1 MKYQTTLRR
10 AVSVR
15 GVGLHTGQNIELTL
29 CPAPAD
35 TGYVF
40 RRTDLNGFEIAAIPE
55 HVTHVSYATTLMRAG
70 VMIATVE
77 HVLSALYGCGIDNA
91 ILDVTNC
98 EVPILDGSARP
109 FVEAIA
115 QAGILTLD
123 RQRQILRI
131 TQRVEVAEGNR
142 RLAIEP
148 SDRFLIESTID
159 FDHPCI
165 GRQTFVCEVTPAT
178 YRQEIAPA
186 RTFGFLAEA
195 ETLRRHGLVRGAT
208 LDNAIVLDAESILSP
223 EPLRFPDEFARHKV
237 LDIIGDLALLGM
249 ALRGRI
255 IAERSGHGLHAALIR
270 RLLWEDSAWTI
281 EGLPPTASAEEV
293 ARAKVAA
300 ALAAPGQSRRLS
312 GHLLSEPT
320 HEGPRLTDRC
330 FAGQVGRLA

>member
-1 MKYQTTLRR
+1 MTYQTTLRR
-10 AVSVR
+10 AVSLR
-15 GVGLHTGQNIELTL
+15 GIGLHTGQEVELTL

-40 RRTDLNGFEIAAIPE
+40 RRTDLNGFEVAAVPH

-70 VMIATVE
+70 VMVSTVE

-115 QAGILTLD
+115 EAGILTLESP
-123 RQRQILRI
+123 RQVLQVEQRI
-131 TQRVEVAEGNR
+131 EVVEGNR

-148 SDRFLIESTID
+148 SDRFFIESTID

-165 GRQTFVCEVTPAT
+165 GRQSFACEVTPVT

-208 LDNAIVLDAESILSP
+208 LENAIVLDADSILSP

-237 LDIIGDLALLGM
+237 LDIIGDFALLGLS
-249 ALRGRI
+249 LRGRI
-255 IAERSGHGLHAALIR
+255 IAERSGHGLHSALIG
-270 RLLWEDSAWTI
+270 RLLREARAWTVN
-281 EGLPPTASAEEV
+281 GLPHGNGRPPATTASAG
-293 ARAKVAA
+293 AAAGSGATA
-300 ALAAPGQSRRLS
+300 ALAAPG
-312 GHLLSEPT
+312 
-320 HEGPRLTDRC
+320 
-330 FAGQVGRLA
+330 

>member
-1 MKYQTTLRR
+1 MTYQTTLRR
-10 AVSVR
+10 AVSVC
-15 GVGLHTGQNIELTL
+15 GIGLHTGQEAELTL

-40 RRTDLNGFEIAAIPE
+40 RRTDLNGFEVAAVPH

-70 VMIATVE
+70 VMVSTVE

-115 QAGILTLD
+115 KAGTLTLESP
-123 RQRQILRI
+123 RQVLQVK
-131 TQRVEVAEGNR
+131 QRLEVVEGNR

-148 SDRFLIESTID
+148 SDGFIIESTID
-159 FDHPCI
+159 FAHPCI
-165 GRQTFVCEVTPAT
+165 GRQTFVCEVTPET

-195 ETLRRHGLVRGAT
+195 EVLRRHGLVRGAT
-208 LDNAIVLDAESILSP
+208 LENAIVLDADSILSP

-237 LDIIGDLALLGM
+237 LDIIGDFALLG
-249 ALRGRI
+249 LPLQGRI
-255 IAERSGHGLHAALIR
+255 IAERSGHGLHAALIG
-270 RLLWEDSAWTI
+270 RLLREAQAWTVN
-281 EGLPPTASAEEV
+281 GLPPSASV
-293 ARAKVAA
+293 AVAAARSKATA
-300 ALAAPGQSRRLS
+300 ALAAPG
-312 GHLLSEPT
+312 
-320 HEGPRLTDRC
+320 
-330 FAGQVGRLA
+330 